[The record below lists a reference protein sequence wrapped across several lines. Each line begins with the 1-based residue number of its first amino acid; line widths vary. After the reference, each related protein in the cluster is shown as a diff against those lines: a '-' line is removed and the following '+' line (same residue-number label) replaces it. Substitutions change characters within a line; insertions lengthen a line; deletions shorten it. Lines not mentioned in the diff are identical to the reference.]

1 MCIIVYKIFL
11 TTLLN
16 NDEMHKLHLKAIK
29 AENGKCHQS
38 IQVMQQS
45 LQVLCR
51 CIKNK
56 PMLTDW
62 WMTAANQVNDG
73 LKY

>member
-1 MCIIVYKIFL
+1 
-11 TTLLN
+11 
-16 NDEMHKLHLKAIK
+16 MHQVNLKAIK
-29 AENGKCHQS
+29 AQNLKCHQS
-38 IQVMQQS
+38 LQVMQVS

-56 PMLTDW
+56 PTLTDR
-62 WMTAANQVNDG
+62 WMTPAMQVNDG

>member
-1 MCIIVYKIFL
+1 
-11 TTLLN
+11 
-16 NDEMHKLHLKAIK
+16 MHQVTPETIK
-29 AENGKCHQS
+29 AENGKCHQAM
-38 IQVMQQS
+38 QVMQLS

-56 PMLTDW
+56 PTLTDR
-62 WMTAANQVNDG
+62 WMTPANQVNGG